1 MKKFIWLFFCL
12 TVLVLLF
19 NSCKKTPGQG
29 GNAQI
34 KGKVWTEDWD
44 DPFFT
49 YISHEYPSA
58 NQTVYLYFG
67 DDTSPGTSVKTNDT
81 GEFEFKYLRKGD
93 YKVVVWSKAK
103 QNSSNLND
111 PKTIAVEAKVTL
123 AKRRDVKDVGTL
135 TIKD

>member
-1 MKKFIWLFFCL
+1 MKKIIRLFFCL
-12 TVLVLLF
+12 TCLVLLF

-67 DDTSPGTSVKTNDT
+67 NDASPGTSVKTNDN

-93 YKVVVWSKAK
+93 YKIVVWSKAK